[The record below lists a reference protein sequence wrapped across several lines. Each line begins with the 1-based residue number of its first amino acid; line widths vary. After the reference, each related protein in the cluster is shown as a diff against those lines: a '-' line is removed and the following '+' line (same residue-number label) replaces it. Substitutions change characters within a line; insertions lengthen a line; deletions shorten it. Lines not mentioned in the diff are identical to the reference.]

1 MSMLTERCL
10 EKIGKKL
17 IERTNVE
24 DALKRL
30 DTLTQEEARM
40 AVAQNLKATHTVDE
54 RVRGV
59 ADMVVAIDNRVAGV
73 DDRLA
78 RVDDRVARV
87 DDRVARVGDRMALV
101 DDKVAS
107 VDDKVASVDD
117 KVASVDDKVASVD
130 DKVASIDNKVK
141 SIDSRMASVDDRVV
155 IVDDKVA
162 AVIQGTQIVFS
173 QACDLFNLNRSDGRE
188 ANQVIKQTANDVD
201 LVKRASSPNISLL
214 RPTVSCR

>member
-17 IERTNVE
+17 IERTDVE

-73 DDRLA
+73 GDRVAGIDDRLA

-87 DDRVARVGDRMALV
+87 DDRVARVGDRMAL
-101 DDKVAS
+101 
-107 VDDKVASVDD
+107 VDD

>member
-1 MSMLTERCL
+1 MSMLTERGL

-54 RVRGV
+54 SVRGV